1 MQARFRTMLKSKIH
15 RARVTDANVD
25 YEGSIT
31 VDAELLEAADIYP
44 GELVSVVDVTNAARI
59 ETYVIAGEPGSGVVC
74 ANGAAAHLIFKNDYV
89 IIMSYSMVAEKE
101 AKGFKAIH
109 VYVDGDNKITRREI
123 KIPGNYEKQSAYPV
137 RKE

>member
-1 MQARFRTMLKSKIH
+1 MQERFRTMLKSKIH

-25 YEGSIT
+25 YEGSLT
-31 VDAELLEAADIYP
+31 VDSVLLKAADIYP
-44 GELVSVVDVTNAARI
+44 GELVSVVDVTNAARL

-89 IIMSYSMVAEKE
+89 IIMSHTIVSEEK

-109 VYVDGDNKITRREI
+109 VYVDGNNKITRREV
-123 KIPGNYEKQSAYPV
+123 KIPGNYEKQNAYPV